1 MPMIDWDNRISVA
14 TYNMME
20 QLNKNLFGG
29 NKVTVSIKI
38 AIDDYGFAPVRE
50 HPQDAGLDLKTPI
63 GFVLEPNTSVVI
75 NTKVH
80 IQLPPG
86 LAGILVSKSGL
97 NVKHNIT
104 STGLIDSGYTGA
116 IHVKLYNHG
125 KEAYEFHAGDKISQL
140 VITEVYTP
148 ELQLVKLADL
158 EGERGTAGFGS
169 TGR

>member
-1 MPMIDWDNRISVA
+1 MKIPDLDNRITVS
-14 TYNMME
+14 TYNMM
-20 QLNKNLFGG
+20 QDAMNLFGG
-29 NKVTVSIKI
+29 KKVTSSIKI

-75 NTKVH
+75 DTKVH
-80 IQLPPG
+80 IQLPYG
-86 LAGILVSKSGL
+86 CAGILVSKSGL

-148 ELQLVKLADL
+148 ELQLVKLEDL
-158 EGERGTAGFGS
+158 EGERGNAGFGS